1 MSVYALGHA
10 PADEVV
16 EHARAMVTTLDSD
29 VPILRANTLADGLV
43 GALTLFNLSAA
54 MLFVFGTTGI
64 VLVALGTYG
73 LMAFAVRQTT
83 REIGIR
89 MALGAAPR
97 RVLRECLERGVRL
110 GVTGAALGVGATL
123 GVTQLL
129 GNVLFGV
136 SATDPASYARAMAIV
151 LGVVMLATLVPAWR
165 ASRTSPLQALR
176 HQ

>member
-1 MSVYALGHA
+1 
-10 PADEVV
+10 
-16 EHARAMVTTLDSD
+16 
-29 VPILRANTLADGLV
+29 
-43 GALTLFNLSAA
+43 
-54 MLFVFGTTGI
+54 
-64 VLVALGTYG
+64 
-73 LMAFAVRQTT
+73 MAFAVRQTT